1 MIKALIGNGGHA
13 REIMAQ
19 MNQRLIRFVDDKYW
33 IEGDDRLL
41 PLSDFNPE
49 IYEVMIAVGSSN
61 DRLKISK
68 KLPKE
73 TKYFSFIHNTVLI
86 LDDSIQIGDGTFIGA
101 YSVLTTNIKVGKHS
115 LLNRSNHI
123 GHDCQIGDYL
133 TLMPGAIVSG
143 DCNISDNVY
152 VGTNSSIREKIS
164 ICDDVIIGLNSGV
177 VSDIVESGVYVGTP
191 AKKIK

>member
-41 PLSDFNPE
+41 PLSDFDPE